1 MTERA
6 ASSSFFVL
14 FLLLLVLAQGAYVG
28 IGLYLTPTVANIVP
42 NPARAGSAI
51 TIHGT
56 NFAADAWDNAVLFG
70 NQSGKVTK
78 TTSSTIEVELPPPA
92 GSGALATRA
101 VVRVVVGGRV
111 SVPFEIAIV
120 PSVAAAPSPV
130 PTPFPPP
137 TTVPTPEPSSPP
149 PPTPSPTPR
158 PAPTATPASPRV
170 AELLAEAATAESAR
184 RYDDAIAL
192 YEKALAAEPGNAK
205 AQAAHKAAQGAAS
218 SLRRTFH
225 PGKTVVEG
233 PTVARGNFKEFDT
246 REVAMRKAPEVPGS
260 IVFDFSPGRLL
271 AGDPYAVK
279 IYLQNEGAKAIRI
292 SSMRVTVTVN
302 GNAATTVV
310 PARPGEIAAK
320 GRALVHEA
328 PGVWKEG
335 TTAWTLD
342 VQISS
347 AKGDTYRNQADWK

>member
-6 ASSSFFVL
+6 ATSSYFVL

-42 NPARAGSAI
+42 NPARAGGVI

-78 TTSSTIEVELPPPA
+78 TTSSTIEVELPPSA
-92 GSGALATRA
+92 GSGGGATPA

-111 SVPFEIAIV
+111 SVPFEITIV
-120 PSVAAAPSPV
+120 PSVAVVPSPEPAPAPPL
-130 PTPFPPP
+130 PTPA
-137 TTVPTPEPSSPP
+137 PSSPP
-149 PPTPSPTPR
+149 PPTPSPTPQ
-158 PAPTATPASPRV
+158 PTPSATPASPRV
-170 AELLAEAATAESAR
+170 ADFLAEAATVESAR

-192 YEKALAAEPGNAK
+192 YEQALAAEPGNAK
-205 AQAAHKAAQGAAS
+205 AQAALKAAQGAAS
-218 SLRRTFH
+218 ALRKTFL

-260 IVFDFSPGRLL
+260 IVFDISPGSLL
-271 AGDPYAVK
+271 GGDRYAVK
-279 IYLQNEGAKAIRI
+279 IYLQNEGAKPIRI
-292 SSMRVTVTVN
+292 SSMKLTTTVN

-310 PARPGEIAAK
+310 PARPGEIASK
-320 GRALVHEA
+320 GRVLVHEA
-328 PGVWKEG
+328 QGVWKEG
-335 TTAWTLD
+335 TTSWSLD

-347 AKGDTYRNQADWK
+347 AKGDTYRNQADWR